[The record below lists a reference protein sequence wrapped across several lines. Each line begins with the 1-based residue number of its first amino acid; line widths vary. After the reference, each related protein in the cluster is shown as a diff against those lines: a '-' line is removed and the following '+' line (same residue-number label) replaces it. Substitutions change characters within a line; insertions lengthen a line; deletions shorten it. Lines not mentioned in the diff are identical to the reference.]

1 MDDKIKE
8 LTNKIYQEG
17 VEKAKADGKGIV
29 ESAKKDADDILANAK
44 KEAENIINNAKKEA
58 EQLKNKTLSELKMS
72 SNQAKESLKQEIVN
86 ILSNS
91 SVNEATKKVTSDV
104 EFIKGLIKEIIN
116 GWNNSGKSL
125 DLTLLLP
132 EKLKK
137 DFEEFL
143 KSKANEILSKGV
155 EVKFEGR
162 MDNGFKIGPKDNSFI
177 LSFTDKDFLQFFQ
190 SFLKP
195 KTKEILFSGE

>member
-1 MDDKIKE
+1 
-8 LTNKIYQEG
+8 
-17 VEKAKADGKGIV
+17 
-29 ESAKKDADDILANAK
+29 
-44 KEAENIINNAKKEA
+44 
-58 EQLKNKTLSELKMS
+58 MS
-72 SNQAKESLKQEIVN
+72 SNQAKESLKQEIIN

-91 SVNEATKKVTSDV
+91 TVSEGTKKATNDV
-104 EFIKGLIKEIIN
+104 EFIKVLIKEII
-116 GWNNSGKSL
+116 GKWDNSGKNL
-125 DLTLLLP
+125 DIALLLP

-137 DFEEFL
+137 DFEDFIKN
-143 KSKANEILSKGV
+143 KSGDILSKGV